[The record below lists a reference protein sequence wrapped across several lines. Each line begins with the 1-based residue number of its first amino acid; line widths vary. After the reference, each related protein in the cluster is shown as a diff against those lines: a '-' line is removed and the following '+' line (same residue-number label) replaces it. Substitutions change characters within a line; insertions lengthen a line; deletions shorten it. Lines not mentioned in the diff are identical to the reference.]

1 MASLSGL
8 DTGLR
13 ESQPLGTPSP
23 GLNGAFENA
32 AIANRTVARQNN
44 MTPEQATEQM
54 RQWWKEE
61 CQNGTYRPYI
71 LKKDGYFCIV
81 RLVFTPEDEQLC
93 IDIAERAEMNKR
105 NQSQVVSVR
114 EGDLLVMDGF
124 GDLVRRIGMRAIVA
138 QAGRP

>member
-1 MASLSGL
+1 MSASPKSRKLKVICVS
-8 DTGLR
+8 
-13 ESQPLGTPSP
+13 
-23 GLNGAFENA
+23 NNA
-32 AIANRTVARQNN
+32 RT
-44 MTPEQATEQM
+44 TEQM

-124 GDLVRRIGMRAIVA
+124 GDLVPWATL
-138 QAGRP
+138 